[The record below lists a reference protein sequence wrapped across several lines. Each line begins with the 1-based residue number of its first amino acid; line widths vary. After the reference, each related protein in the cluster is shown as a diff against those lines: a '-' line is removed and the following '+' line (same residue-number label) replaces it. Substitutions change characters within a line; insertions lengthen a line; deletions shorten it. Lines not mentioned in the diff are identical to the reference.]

1 MESFV
6 IKTPCSSANIGPGF
20 DVIGLALS
28 VYLELHVTIDR
39 SKTRSEHPLNCRVTY
54 EGQGEGT
61 DDISLDPQNNLI
73 TRVALYVLRCHDQRS
88 FPVET
93 HVHIKN
99 PIPLGRGLGSSGAA
113 VVAGV
118 QLGKEVGKL
127 HHLTQERLFD
137 YCLMIERHP
146 DNVGAALFGG
156 FVGTYLMPL
165 KPEDASRIEIPL
177 SEVLPNPAGGVDTGK
192 RPPEPPIGIGH
203 HIKFPW
209 NKEIK
214 AVAIIPDFIVPTHDA
229 RAVLPPNYQRTDVVF
244 NLQRIALLP
253 VALGQS
259 PPDPELINLAMQ
271 DRVHQP
277 YRQTLIPGLTE
288 IVESMSPKTTP
299 GFLGVCLSGAGPTIL
314 ALALSNYEDI
324 ANQIIATLRK
334 HNEKKDL
341 ACQWLVLEPAEGTHV
356 IRSS

>member
-1 MESFV
+1 MRWSRGDLTPLPPHIEVSRRLRSSVRPAKTAARLRGTKPLQSFSSHTSRQSHTRQLASLPTVSTTVMESLV

-20 DVIGLALS
+20 DVIGLALT

-39 SKTRSEHPLNCRVTY
+39 SKTSTEHPLNCIITY

-61 DDISLDPQNNLI
+61 EDISLDPQSNLI
-73 TRVALYVLRCHDQRS
+73 TRVALYVLRCHDQRA

-118 QLGKEVGKL
+118 MLGKEAGGLK
-127 HHLTQERLFD
+127 HLDLDRLFD

-165 KPEDASRIEIPL
+165 NPEDAARIEIPL
-177 SEVLPNPAGGVDTGK
+177 SEVLPSPAGGVDTGK
-192 RPPEPPIGIGH
+192 KPPSPPVGIGH

-209 NKEIK
+209 AKEIK
-214 AVAIIPDFIVPTHDA
+214 AVAIIPDFIVPTASA
-229 RAVLPPNYQRTDVVF
+229 RAVLPEKYPRQDVV
-244 NLQRIALLP
+244 R
-253 VALGQS
+253 
-259 PPDPELINLAMQ
+259 
-271 DRVHQP
+271 
-277 YRQTLIPGLTE
+277 
-288 IVESMSPKTTP
+288 TP
-299 GFLGVCLSGAGPTIL
+299 CPRTSYAG
-314 ALALSNYEDI
+314 SS
-324 ANQIIATLRK
+324 
-334 HNEKKDL
+334 
-341 ACQWLVLEPAEGTHV
+341 LVPCF
-356 IRSS
+356 

>member
-20 DVIGLALS
+20 DVIGLALN

-39 SKTRSEHPLNCRVTY
+39 SKSSSTLPLNCRVSY
-54 EGQGEGT
+54 EGQGQDSG
-61 DDISLDPQNNLI
+61 DISLDPQANLI
-73 TRVALYVLRCHDQRS
+73 TRVALYVLRCHAQRS
-88 FPVET
+88 FPIET

-118 QLGKEVGKL
+118 LLGKEVGCL
-127 HHLTQERLFD
+127 RHLTPARLFD

-165 KPEDASRIEIPL
+165 RPEDVARTEIPL
-177 SEVLPNPAGGVDTGK
+177 SEVLPSPAGGVDTGEK
-192 RPPEPPIGIGH
+192 PPSPPYGIGH

-209 NKEIK
+209 AKEIK
-214 AVAIIPDFIVPTHDA
+214 AVAIIPEFVVPTHDA
-229 RAVLPPNYQRTDVVF
+229 RAVLPAEYPRQDVTF

-259 PPDPELINLAMQ
+259 PPDPELIHLAMQ
-271 DRVHQP
+271 DKIHQP
-277 YRQTLIPGLTE
+277 YRQKLIPGLSQ
-288 IVESMSPKTTP
+288 VVNSMTP
-299 GFLGVCLSGAGPTIL
+299 DSQAGFLGVCLSGAGPTIL
-314 ALALSNYEDI
+314 ALATGHFEEI
-324 ANQIIATLRK
+324 ASRIIDTLREY
-334 HNEKKDL
+334 NEDKELRCEWK
-341 ACQWLVLEPAEGTHV
+341 VLEPAEGSHT
-356 IRSS
+356 IR

>member
-39 SKTRSEHPLNCRVTY
+39 SKGGASGHPLNCRLTY
-54 EGQGEGT
+54 EGQGRGS
-61 DDISLDPQNNLI
+61 DDISLDPQSNLI
-73 TRVALYVLRCHDQRS
+73 TRVALYVLRCHDQRA
-88 FPVET
+88 FPPET

-118 QLGKEVGKL
+118 LLGKEAGGL
-127 HHLTQERLFD
+127 HHLDLDRLFD

-165 KPEDASRIEIPL
+165 RPEDLARTEIPL
-177 SEVLPNPAGGVDTGK
+177 SEVLPSPAGGVDTGEK
-192 RPPEPPIGIGH
+192 PPTPPRGIGH
-203 HIKFPW
+203 HIRFRW
-209 NKEIK
+209 AEEIK
-214 AVAIIPDFIVPTHDA
+214 AVAIIPDFVVPTHEA
-229 RAVLPPNYQRTDVVF
+229 RAVLPDKYARQDVTF

-259 PPDPELINLAMQ
+259 PPNPELIHLAMQ
-271 DRVHQP
+271 DKIHQP
-277 YRQTLIPGLTE
+277 YRQVLIPGLTE
-288 IVESMSPKTTP
+288 VVESISPKSQP

-314 ALALSNYEDI
+314 ALATSHFEEI
-324 ANQIIATLRK
+324 ASRIIDTLRQ
-334 HNEKKDL
+334 HNENNEL
-341 ACQWLVLEPAEGTHV
+341 ACEWKVLEPAEGSHV
-356 IRSS
+356 VR

>member
-1 MESFV
+1 MESFI

-20 DVIGLALS
+20 DVIGLALN

-39 SKTRSEHPLNCRVTY
+39 SKGRSAHPLNCRVSY
-54 EGQGEGT
+54 EGQGQESG
-61 DDISLDPQNNLI
+61 DISLDPQVNLI

-88 FPVET
+88 FPSET

-118 QLGKEVGKL
+118 LLGKEVGGL
-127 HHLTQERLFD
+127 QHLSSARLFD

-165 KPEDASRIEIPL
+165 RPEDVARTEIPL
-177 SEVLPNPAGGVDTGK
+177 SEVLPSPAGGVDTGEK
-192 RPPEPPIGIGH
+192 PPSPPHGIGH

-209 NKEIK
+209 AKEIK
-214 AVAIIPDFIVPTHDA
+214 AVAIIPDFVVPTHDA
-229 RAVLPPNYQRTDVVF
+229 RAVLPEKYPRQDVTF

-259 PPDPELINLAMQ
+259 PPNPELIHLAMQ
-271 DRVHQP
+271 DKIHQP
-277 YRQTLIPGLTE
+277 YRQTLIPGLSQ
-288 IVESMSPKTTP
+288 VVNSMTPQSQP

-314 ALALSNYEDI
+314 ALATSHFDEI
-324 ANQIIATLRK
+324 ANRIIDTLRQ
-334 HNEKKDL
+334 HNENKNLECDWK
-341 ACQWLVLEPAEGTHV
+341 VLEPAEGSHT
-356 IRSS
+356 IR